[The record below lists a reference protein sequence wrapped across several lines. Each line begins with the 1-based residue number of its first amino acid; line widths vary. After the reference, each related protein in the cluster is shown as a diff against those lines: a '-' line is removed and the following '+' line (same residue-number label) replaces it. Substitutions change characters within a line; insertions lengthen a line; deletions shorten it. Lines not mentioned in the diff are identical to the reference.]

1 MPEMGKDVGPMK
13 EKRVMRIVLAAAAV
27 LLLAAGCAGRSGT
40 ERTGGTA
47 GKAAE
52 ETTAGAAVGET
63 AAGEAAI
70 GAAAGETDAGAA
82 VSGAAAGEA
91 AAGAAA
97 GEAVAGEPA
106 AGQNADKADAG
117 AAKEARG
124 GLSAIEAFAEK
135 IQEAVADKDMEA
147 LAELLSYPCRL
158 TVSDE
163 EDFEI
168 PDREYFIKLNPDLV
182 FGDDFMVAVATQDTA
197 ELYANRGEVFLG
209 EEGTGVVFTVLEGA
223 VGGIIGIFQ

>member
-13 EKRVMRIVLAAAAV
+13 EKRVIRIVLLAAAV
-27 LLLAAGCAGRSGT
+27 LLLAAGCSGRSGT
-40 ERTGGTA
+40 EKVGLPDSKATA
-47 GKAAE
+47 
-52 ETTAGAAVGET
+52 ETTAGAAAGEE
-63 AAGEAAI
+63 AAGKI
-70 GAAAGETDAGAA
+70 
-82 VSGAAAGEA
+82 AAGEA
-91 AAGAAA
+91 AAGAAGEEAAGTAA
-97 GEAVAGEPA
+97 GEAAAGESS
-106 AGQNADKADAG
+106 AGQNADKTDAG

-147 LAELLSYPCRL
+147 LAGLLSYPCRL

-168 PDREYFIKLNPDLV
+168 SDREYFIKLNPDLV

-209 EEGTGVVFTVLEGA
+209 EEGIGVVFTVLEGA